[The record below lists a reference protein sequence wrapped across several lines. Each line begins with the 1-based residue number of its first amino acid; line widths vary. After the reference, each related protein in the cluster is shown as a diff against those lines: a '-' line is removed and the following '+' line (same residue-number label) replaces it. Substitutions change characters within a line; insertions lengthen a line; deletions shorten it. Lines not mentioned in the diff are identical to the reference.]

1 MFPEDFFGSPNQY
14 KTIQNQVNKNKEHP
28 KIINPTLIK
37 TKTNQPFILE
47 IKEEKCEE
55 SLEMP
60 KNKNSLEI
68 IIPNNISNEEISTSG
83 GSYNSPNSPNN
94 PVKPVLY
101 TEPNKNKKK
110 GSNLKDKLIS
120 NNSLNNKLQKFKFGI
135 LQVKKDIV
143 Q

>member
-1 MFPEDFFGSPNQY
+1 
-14 KTIQNQVNKNKEHP
+14 
-28 KIINPTLIK
+28 
-37 TKTNQPFILE
+37 
-47 IKEEKCEE
+47 
-55 SLEMP
+55 MP